1 MPQIPDPEQASQ
13 AFAGQPGAM
22 TSPTP
27 ELAALD
33 AVGAMVSYWDAGLR
47 NRVANAAFRTFF
59 GGAEGAIDGMRLDA
73 LLGPAVFADFEP
85 GVRRALAGEVE
96 RYTRVIPL
104 PDGNRELA
112 VAYLPHRAGDAVIGF
127 SIIAEDVTEASR
139 ARAAQLAA
147 ESRFR
152 SLFQLAPIATVLLAP
167 TGVVL
172 DANRAAGQLL
182 RRPTEQLVG
191 VPITAFGDPQLREQ
205 NVRIFKALLHG
216 DSSGYP
222 AEQRHRLGDGGT
234 LWLQVDAT
242 LMEGESG
249 SSPLVLVQLQD
260 ISERRFEHAELEHLA
275 KVDALTG
282 VLNRRAFME
291 QLRATRSGALM
302 LLDLDHFKAV
312 NDALGHQ
319 AGDAV
324 LTELAALLAARVREG
339 DVIGRIGG
347 DEFTLLLRDTTP
359 EQAERLAEEIGE
371 RFEAARLGLP
381 DQPVSLS
388 AGVTAIDNTI
398 SPAELLDR
406 ADRAMYAN
414 KRARRTAAD

>member
-1 MPQIPDPEQASQ
+1 M
-13 AFAGQPGAM
+13 
-22 TSPTP
+22 
-27 ELAALD
+27 
-33 AVGAMVSYWDAGLR
+33 
-47 NRVANAAFRTFF
+47 
-59 GGAEGAIDGMRLDA
+59 
-73 LLGPAVFADFEP
+73 
-85 GVRRALAGEVE
+85 
-96 RYTRVIPL
+96 
-104 PDGNRELA
+104 
-112 VAYLPHRAGDAVIGF
+112 
-127 SIIAEDVTEASR
+127 
-139 ARAAQLAA
+139 
-147 ESRFR
+147 
-152 SLFQLAPIATVLLAP
+152 
-167 TGVVL
+167 
-172 DANRAAGQLL
+172 
-182 RRPTEQLVG
+182 
-191 VPITAFGDPQLREQ
+191 PITAFGDPQLREQ